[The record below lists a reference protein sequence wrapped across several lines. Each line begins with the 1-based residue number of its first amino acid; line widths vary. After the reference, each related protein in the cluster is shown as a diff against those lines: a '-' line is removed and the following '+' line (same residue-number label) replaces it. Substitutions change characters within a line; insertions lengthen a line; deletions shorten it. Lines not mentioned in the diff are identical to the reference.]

1 MKKFIFSLIMAFVSF
16 LSVNAQSV
24 EFHQSYGSN
33 SDNTPY
39 AATRII
45 ASYFYSSK
53 SGKMNL
59 FTWNAFD
66 RNATNTLLYTE
77 HQIGKS
83 NFFIHPEVRFDY
95 WYGAL
100 NDNAYDF
107 KPQIGI
113 AYLIPWHNGP
123 AIYLTPK
130 IMTTYDSNTKW
141 SNPDLQFSINTS
153 YENNK
158 VYYEGY
164 IDTNW
169 FGHAKGAPESETIGL
184 FAEQKAYYKIADHFQ
199 IGASVVVAAGKLAPT
214 LTGTYAQPYLSFR
227 IPM

>member
-77 HQIGKS
+77 HQIGKT
-83 NFFIHPEVRFDY
+83 NFFIHPEVRFD
-95 WYGAL
+95 
-100 NDNAYDF
+100 
-107 KPQIGI
+107 
-113 AYLIPWHNGP
+113 
-123 AIYLTPK
+123 
-130 IMTTYDSNTKW
+130 
-141 SNPDLQFSINTS
+141 
-153 YENNK
+153 
-158 VYYEGY
+158 
-164 IDTNW
+164 
-169 FGHAKGAPESETIGL
+169 
-184 FAEQKAYYKIADHFQ
+184 
-199 IGASVVVAAGKLAPT
+199 
-214 LTGTYAQPYLSFR
+214 
-227 IPM
+227 